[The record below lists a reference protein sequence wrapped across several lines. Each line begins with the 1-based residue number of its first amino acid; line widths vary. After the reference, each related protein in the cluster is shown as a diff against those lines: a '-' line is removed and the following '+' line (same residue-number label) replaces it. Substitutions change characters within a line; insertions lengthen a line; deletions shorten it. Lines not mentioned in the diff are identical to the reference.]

1 MGAALLHW
9 WPGSRFLLRNAE
21 SVGRLQYNCSFTRER
36 GCCCQIQT
44 MKIALAQINTTVG
57 DFEGNVGKILH
68 YANLAVER
76 KADLVVFPEMAVC
89 GYPPR
94 DLVERPDFIERSETE
109 LSRLTHLLPDIP
121 ALIGYVRSSGV
132 QTGKAVS
139 NAAALVFRGKVLLDY
154 VKILLPFYDVFDES
168 RYFEPGSTLGVYD
181 LEGVRIGVTICE
193 DIWNDKNFWRKRLY
207 PRDPVEEIS
216 QAGANILL
224 NIASSPYS
232 TEKIQLRYDM
242 LRTIAAEHRI
252 PVAYVN
258 HVGGNDQLILDGS
271 SLAFGAGGALLAR
284 AKSFEEDL
292 VVFDTTGTQSDIH
305 DAPASE
311 IDAVYR
317 ALLLGTR
324 DYMRKCG
331 FKEAIVGLSGGID
344 SSVVVTL
351 AADALGPENVH
362 AIAMPGPFSS
372 PGSVTDAE
380 ELAKRLGVGFCVIP
394 ITSIYDGYL
403 KTLEPSF
410 GGRAADVAEENIQA
424 RIRGNILMALSN
436 KLGAMVLSTGN
447 KSELA
452 VGYCTLYGDMAGG
465 LSVIADLPKT
475 MVYSLAR
482 YLNRDNERIPRSCLE
497 KPPSAELKPDQTDQD
512 TLPPYE
518 TLDVI
523 LKSIIEE
530 RLCAKDIASKY
541 KVGLSLVEDIMR
553 RVTRAEYKRQQAAPA
568 LKVTAKAFGIGRRY
582 PIAQKF
588 IG

>member
-1 MGAALLHW
+1 
-9 WPGSRFLLRNAE
+9 
-21 SVGRLQYNCSFTRER
+21 
-36 GCCCQIQT
+36 

-57 DFEGNVGKILH
+57 DFEGNVAKILQ
-68 YANLAVER
+68 YARMAVDR

-94 DLVERPDFIERSETE
+94 DLVERHDFIERSEAE

-121 ALIGYVRSSGV
+121 ALIGYVRASGV
-132 QTGKAVS
+132 QMGKGVS
-139 NAAALVFRGKVLLDY
+139 NAAALVSRGKVLLDY

-168 RYFEPGSTLGVYD
+168 RYFEPGNSVGIFD
-181 LEGVRIGVTICE
+181 LQDVRIGVTICE

-207 PRDPVEEIS
+207 PRDPVEEIT
-216 QAGANILL
+216 QAGARILL

-271 SLAFGAGGALLAR
+271 SMAFSAAGTLVAR
-284 AKSFEEDL
+284 AQSFEEDM
-292 VVFDTTGTQSDIH
+292 VVFDTAGTLSDIH
-305 DAPASE
+305 DAPTSE
-311 IDAVYR
+311 IDSVYR

-331 FKEAIVGLSGGID
+331 FKEAIIGLSGGID
-344 SSVVVTL
+344 SSVVATL
-351 AADALGPENVH
+351 AADALGPENVR
-362 AIAMPGPFSS
+362 AIAMPGPYSS

-380 ELAKRLGVGFCVIP
+380 ELAKRLGVDFRIIP
-394 ITSIYDGYL
+394 ITSIYDDYIR
-403 KTLEPSF
+403 TLEPSF
-410 GGRAADVAEENIQA
+410 KGCAADATEENIQA

-482 YLNRDNERIPRSCLE
+482 YLNRQTERIPRSSIE
-497 KPPSAELKPDQTDQD
+497 KPPSAELKADQRDQD

-530 RLCAKDIASKY
+530 RLCAKDIAAKY
-541 KVGLSLVEDIMR
+541 KIDLPLVEDAML

-568 LKVTAKAFGIGRRY
+568 LKVTAKAFGMGRRY

>member
-1 MGAALLHW
+1 
-9 WPGSRFLLRNAE
+9 
-21 SVGRLQYNCSFTRER
+21 
-36 GCCCQIQT
+36 

-57 DFEGNVGKILH
+57 DFEGNVAKILQ
-68 YANLAVER
+68 YAKMAVDR

-94 DLVERPDFIERSETE
+94 DLVERRDFIERSEAE
-109 LSRLTHLLPDIP
+109 LSRLSHLLPGIP
-121 ALIGYVRSSGV
+121 ALIGYVRASQV
-132 QTGKAVS
+132 QLGKPAS
-139 NAAALVFRGKVLLDY
+139 NTAALIYRGKVLLDY

-168 RYFEPGSTLGVYD
+168 RYFEPGSAVGIFD
-181 LEGVRIGVTICE
+181 LEGVRIGITICE

-207 PRDPVEEIS
+207 PRDPVDEIT
-216 QAGANILL
+216 QAGAKLLL

-232 TEKIQLRYDM
+232 TEKLQLRYDM
-242 LRTIAAEHRI
+242 LRTIATEHHI

-271 SLAFGAGGALLAR
+271 SLAFSASGTLIAR
-284 AKSFEEDL
+284 ARSFEEDL
-292 VVFDTTGTQSDIH
+292 LVFDTAGTTADIH
-305 DAPASE
+305 PAPASE
-311 IDAVYR
+311 IEAVYR

-331 FKEAIVGLSGGID
+331 FKQAIVGLSGGID
-344 SSVVVTL
+344 SSVVATL

-362 AIAMPGPFSS
+362 AIGMPGPYSS
-372 PGSVTDAE
+372 PGSLQDAE
-380 ELAKRLGVGFCVIP
+380 ELAKRLGIDFRVIP
-394 ITSIYDGYL
+394 ITSIYEGYL
-403 KTLEPSF
+403 RTLGPSF
-410 GGRAADVAEENIQA
+410 TGRAADVTEENIQA

-465 LSVIADLPKT
+465 LSVIADVPKT
-475 MVYSLAR
+475 MVYELAR
-482 YLNRDNERIPRSCLE
+482 YINLEKERIPRSCLE
-497 KPPSAELKPDQTDQD
+497 KPPSAELKADQKDQD

-518 TLDVI
+518 TLDII
-523 LKSIIEE
+523 LKSMIEE
-530 RLCAKDIASKY
+530 RLCAKEIAEKY
-541 KVGLSLVEDIMR
+541 KIGLALVQDVMQ

-568 LKVTAKAFGIGRRY
+568 LKVTAKAFGMGRRY

-588 IG
+588 IS

>member
-1 MGAALLHW
+1 
-9 WPGSRFLLRNAE
+9 
-21 SVGRLQYNCSFTRER
+21 
-36 GCCCQIQT
+36 

-57 DFEGNVGKILH
+57 DFEGNVAKILQ
-68 YANLAVER
+68 YARMAVDR

-94 DLVERPDFIERSETE
+94 DLVERPDFIERSEAE

-121 ALIGYVRSSGV
+121 ALIGYVRASRV

-139 NAAALVFRGKVLLDY
+139 NAAALVYRGNLLLEY

-168 RYFEPGSTLGVYD
+168 RYFEPGNSVGIVD

-207 PRDPVEEIS
+207 PRDPVEEIT
-216 QAGANILL
+216 QGGARILL

-271 SLAFGAGGALLAR
+271 SMAFGAGGTLVAR

-292 VVFDTTGTQSDIH
+292 VVFDTAGTVADIH
-305 DAPASE
+305 DAPSSQ
-311 IDAVYR
+311 IDSVYR

-351 AADALGPENVH
+351 AADALGPQNVH
-362 AIAMPGPFSS
+362 AIAMPGPYSS
-372 PGSVTDAE
+372 PGSLSDAE
-380 ELAKRLGVGFCVIP
+380 ELARRLGIDFRVIP
-394 ITSIYDGYL
+394 ITSIYDDYL
-403 KTLEPSF
+403 QTLEPSF
-410 GGRAADVAEENIQA
+410 KGCAVDATEENIQA

-475 MVYSLAR
+475 MVYTLAR
-482 YLNRDNERIPRSCLE
+482 YLNRETERIPRSSIE
-497 KPPSAELKPDQTDQD
+497 KPPSAELKADQRDQD

-530 RLCAKDIASKY
+530 RLCAKDIAAKY
-541 KVGLSLVEDIMR
+541 KVDLPLVEDVMR

-568 LKVTAKAFGIGRRY
+568 LKVTAKAFGMGRRY